1 MSIQYRSEHDSVGE
15 RSVPKDVYYGVQ
27 SLRAAE
33 NFPITGLAVH
43 PEQINSIAEIKKASA
58 ITNLEIGLLDTSRL
72 TVPGPSA
79 KARCRNR
86 SNSSSLSSC
95 PERKSRLTRYSVS
108 APSFLPKL
116 ANTRRAT
123 AGSVAMSLTG

>member
-58 ITNLEIGLLDTSRL
+58 ITNLEIGLLDKRVADAIVMRL
-72 TVPGPSA
+72 RRAGS
-79 KARCRNR
+79 
-86 SNSSSLSSC
+86 
-95 PERKSRLTRYSVS
+95 
-108 APSFLPKL
+108 
-116 ANTRRAT
+116 TRRSSWTPSRA
-123 AGSVAMSLTG
+123 ARAPA

>member
-58 ITNLEIGLLDTSRL
+58 ITNLEIGLLDKRGADGQLIGVDDNAICIYRMSGGAIGTMTASWTR
-72 TVPGPSA
+72 A
-79 KARCRNR
+79 AR
-86 SNSSSLSSC
+86 
-95 PERKSRLTRYSVS
+95 
-108 APSFLPKL
+108 AP
-116 ANTRRAT
+116 A
-123 AGSVAMSLTG
+123 

>member
-58 ITNLEIGLLDTSRL
+58 ITNLEIGLLDKRWPTPSCGPAMRL
-72 TVPGPSA
+72 RRAGS
-79 KARCRNR
+79 
-86 SNSSSLSSC
+86 
-95 PERKSRLTRYSVS
+95 
-108 APSFLPKL
+108 
-116 ANTRRAT
+116 TRRSSWTPSRA
-123 AGSVAMSLTG
+123 ARAPA

>member
-58 ITNLEIGLLDTSRL
+58 ITNLEIGLLDKRVADAIVRACIAGEAIPGDRLAIAVGNSMSKMRRRRSR
-72 TVPGPSA
+72 G
-79 KARCRNR
+79 
-86 SNSSSLSSC
+86 
-95 PERKSRLTRYSVS
+95 
-108 APSFLPKL
+108 
-116 ANTRRAT
+116 RR
-123 AGSVAMSLTG
+123 